1 MLLGRRAFNIAQAM
15 TDFIEFSG
23 IVAVVVDDDDYF
35 LFVFTLFRD
44 QKNQLCEC
52 ADSCAHVGSFVLKEA
67 RVRHQASSVSL
78 CPFFFFLP

>member
-23 IVAVVVDDDDYF
+23 IVAVVVDDDDDDF

-44 QKNQLCEC
+44 
-52 ADSCAHVGSFVLKEA
+52 
-67 RVRHQASSVSL
+67 
-78 CPFFFFLP
+78 